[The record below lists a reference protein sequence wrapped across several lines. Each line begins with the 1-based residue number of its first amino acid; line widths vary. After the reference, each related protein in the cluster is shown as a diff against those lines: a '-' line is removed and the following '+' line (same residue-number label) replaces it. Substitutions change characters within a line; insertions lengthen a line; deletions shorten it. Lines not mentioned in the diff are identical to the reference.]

1 MIGELPLTEVLSL
14 PLEVFEHDYMA
25 IKILSPEVSA
35 RIAAGE
41 VVERPASVVKELLE
55 NSLDAGSTRIRI
67 ETTEG
72 GIESISVIDNGR
84 GIPEVDVPLVFKRFA
99 TSKVETAEDLE
110 AIETLGFRG
119 EAMYSISAVSEV
131 ELVTGVDNESTG
143 SRLVARDGEIVEQSF
158 IAVNPGTK
166 VKVTRLFRNFPAR
179 RKFLRTR
186 SAESGRI
193 KTLVHRYSMI
203 RPDVAFELIQEK
215 SRPFSTT
222 GSNDIRNVMSSVY
235 GNETA
240 NQMLQVKLDEVLR
253 DWRGP
258 VVMGIIGTPA
268 QTRANRSH
276 INIFING
283 RWIQSKT
290 VSYAFEQ
297 AYHGFMADR
306 RFPMGALDIHIPVED
321 VDVNVHPAK
330 TEVRFRKESDLFGSV
345 QHAVR
350 NTLLQLAPVPSAS
363 PRGNSQR
370 QFNQDH
376 VPATHST
383 FWPTS
388 IGSIPKS
395 ENPNSDNTIIRPGHL
410 EVVDYADSVANRQSH
425 TPHGTL
431 PVLRVLGQIKNTYIV
446 AEGPEGAYLI
456 DQHAA
461 HERVVFEQVKERSR
475 KSALVSQTLLEPR
488 LIRLDQNQVAILEE
502 NTEIFEVLGMD
513 IEPFGPEIFRIR
525 SVPSVLLD
533 ADPAAALIEVLDV
546 LGDGLSFE
554 SWEEKA
560 AYSVACHGAIRAGK
574 SLSMKEMEALT
585 RQLEL
590 CEQPNSCPHGR
601 PTIIHLSI
609 KQLERDFGR

>member
-1 MIGELPLTEVLSL
+1 
-14 PLEVFEHDYMA
+14 MA

-41 VVERPASVVKELLE
+41 VVERPASVVKELIE

-67 ETTEG
+67 ETKGG

-84 GIPEVDVPLVFKRFA
+84 GIPEEDVFLVFKRFA
-99 TSKVETAEDLE
+99 TSKVETADDLE

-131 ELVTGVDNESTG
+131 EIATGVDNERAG
-143 SRLVARDGEIVEQSF
+143 SRLVVRDGAIVEQSL
-158 IAVNPGTK
+158 IAVNRGTK
-166 VKVTRLFRNFPAR
+166 VKVNRLFRNFPAR
-179 RKFLRTR
+179 RKFLRTH

-193 KTLVHRYSMI
+193 KSLVQRYSMI

-222 GSNDIRNVMSSVY
+222 GSNDIRNVMSSIY
-235 GNETA
+235 GYETA
-240 NQMLQVKLDEVLR
+240 DQMLEVKLDEILR
-253 DWRGP
+253 DWHGP
-258 VVMGIIGTPA
+258 VVTGIVGTPA

-276 INIFING
+276 MNIFVNG

-306 RFPMGALDIHIPVED
+306 RFPMGVLDIRLPTED

-350 NTLLQLAPVPSAS
+350 NTLLQSAPVPPAS
-363 PRGNSQR
+363 RRVNSQG
-370 QFNQDH
+370 QFDQGR
-376 VPATHST
+376 VPAVRPT

-388 IGSIPKS
+388 IGSIPL
-395 ENPNSDNTIIRPGHL
+395 SDNPDMDNNLFGPGYS
-410 EVVDYADSVANRQSH
+410 ESVDYSDSIANQQSN

-461 HERVVFEQVKERSR
+461 HERVVFEQ
-475 KSALVSQTLLEPR
+475 
-488 LIRLDQNQVAILEE
+488 
-502 NTEIFEVLGMD
+502 
-513 IEPFGPEIFRIR
+513 
-525 SVPSVLLD
+525 
-533 ADPAAALIEVLDV
+533 
-546 LGDGLSFE
+546 
-554 SWEEKA
+554 
-560 AYSVACHGAIRAGK
+560 
-574 SLSMKEMEALT
+574 
-585 RQLEL
+585 
-590 CEQPNSCPHGR
+590 
-601 PTIIHLSI
+601 
-609 KQLERDFGR
+609 

>member
-1 MIGELPLTEVLSL
+1 
-14 PLEVFEHDYMA
+14 MA

-41 VVERPASVVKELLE
+41 VVERPASVVKELIE

-67 ETTEG
+67 ETKGG

-84 GIPEVDVPLVFKRFA
+84 GIPEEDVFLVFKRFA
-99 TSKVETAEDLE
+99 TSKVETADDLE

-131 ELVTGVDNESTG
+131 ELATGVDNESAG
-143 SRLVARDGEIVEQSF
+143 SRLVARDGAIVEQSL
-158 IAVNPGTK
+158 IAANQGTNVK
-166 VKVTRLFRNFPAR
+166 VKRLFRNFPAR
-179 RKFLRTR
+179 RKFLRTH

-193 KTLVHRYSMI
+193 KSLVQRYSMI

-222 GSNDIRNVMSSVY
+222 GSNDIRNVMSSIY
-235 GNETA
+235 GYETA
-240 NQMLQVKLDEVLR
+240 DQMLEVKLDEILR
-253 DWRGP
+253 DWHGP
-258 VVMGIIGTPA
+258 VVTGIVGTPA

-276 INIFING
+276 MNIFVNG

-306 RFPMGALDIHIPVED
+306 RFPMGVLDIRLPAED

-350 NTLLQLAPVPSAS
+350 NTLLQSAPVPFAS
-363 PRGNSQR
+363 RRVNPQGE
-370 QFNQDH
+370 FDQDR
-376 VPATHST
+376 VPAARST

-388 IGSIPKS
+388 IGSIPL
-395 ENPNSDNTIIRPGHL
+395 SDNPESDNSIFGSGYSEL
-410 EVVDYADSVANRQSH
+410 VDHSDSAANQQSN

-475 KSALVSQTLLEPR
+475 KSDMVFQTLLEPR
-488 LIRLDQNQVAILEE
+488 LIRLDQNQIGIFEE
-502 NTEIFEVLGMD
+502 NLEIFQVLGMD
-513 IEPFGPEIFRIR
+513 IEPFGPETFRIR
-525 SVPSVLLD
+525 SIPSILVD
-533 ADPAAALIEVLDV
+533 ADPVAALIEVLDI
-546 LGDGLSFE
+546 LGDGLPFE

-585 RQLEL
+585 RQLES

-601 PTIIHLSI
+601 PTIIHLTI

>member
-1 MIGELPLTEVLSL
+1 MIGELLPTEVSRL
-14 PLEVFEHDYMA
+14 PLEEFEHDYMG
-25 IKILSPEVSA
+25 IKILSPEVAA

-41 VVERPASVVKELLE
+41 MVERPASVVKELLE
-55 NSLDAGSTRIRI
+55 NSLDAGSTRIRV

-72 GIESISVIDNGR
+72 GIESISVVDNGR
-84 GIPEVDVPLVFKRFA
+84 GIPEVDAPLVFKRFA

-110 AIETLGFRG
+110 EIETLGFRG

-143 SRLVARDGEIVEQSF
+143 SRLVARDGEILEQSH

-166 VKVTRLFRNFPAR
+166 VKVTRLFQNFPAR
-179 RKFLRTR
+179 RKFLRTP

-193 KTLVHRYSMI
+193 KSLVHRYSMI

-222 GSNDIRNVMSSVY
+222 GSNDIRNVMASIY
-235 GNETA
+235 GHEIA
-240 NQMLQVKLDEVLR
+240 SQMLQVKLDEVLKN
-253 DWRGP
+253 WRGP
-258 VVMGIIGTPA
+258 IVMGIVGTPA

-276 INIFING
+276 INIFVNG

-306 RFPMGALDIHIPVED
+306 RFPMGALDIRIPVED

-345 QHAVR
+345 QHSVR
-350 NTLLQLAPVPSAS
+350 NTLLQSAPVPSAS
-363 PRGNSQR
+363 RRGNLERRFGQER
-370 QFNQDH
+370 A
-376 VPATHST
+376 PAENST
-383 FWPTS
+383 FWSTS
-388 IGSIPKS
+388 FGLIPRS
-395 ENPNSDNTIIRPGHL
+395 ENPNSDNNLIRPVHS
-410 EVVDYADSVANRQSH
+410 EIVDYADSVVNRQSH

-431 PVLRVLGQIKNTYIV
+431 PVLRGLGQIKNTYIV
-446 AEGPEGAYLI
+446 AEGPEGVYLI

-475 KSALVSQTLLEPR
+475 KSDLVFQTLLEPR
-488 LIRLDQNQVAILEE
+488 LITLDQNQVAILEE
-502 NTEIFEVLGMD
+502 NMEIFQILGMD

-525 SVPSVLLD
+525 SVPAILLD

-546 LGDGLSFE
+546 LGDGLVFE

-574 SLSMKEMEALT
+574 SLSMKEMEALAN
-585 RQLEL
+585 QLEL
-590 CEQPNSCPHGR
+590 
-601 PTIIHLSI
+601 
-609 KQLERDFGR
+609 